1 MAQSYHQPQTALAG
15 FLDSMQQDSSMSA
28 YSLFGP
34 SQYPESVAFWHDP
47 SSAPAMAISASSY
60 PPKQPTLLQPISDA
74 KKHKRTRSGCFT
86 CRARRIKCDE
96 GRPVCER
103 CRKGSRDCVYP
114 SPAAPS
120 KGARAGGKSRSAR
133 PPSQGSDSSGKFEH
147 DEVSPLE
154 PIIDEE
160 EPDGAGFGSQLSPS
174 SGTGPSRPDLLRT
187 QSGQSLQRPNMKQ
200 LSDAG
205 TFSVDPSS
213 SPSTEGSRF
222 ESTSV
227 RSLSISHSIN
237 ELLSTSRLPDD
248 IRFYLNFH
256 QEFISHEHFFL
267 RSGSDRFI
275 HHSIIELALGYEPLL
290 YALVG
295 FSAYHHTL
303 QTPGGK
309 LYTFLK
315 YYNKALVLLRKSLG
329 SGEEHTEATLCTVL
343 MLTTFEEYIGDWV
356 NLIDHH
362 SAAHALMRELLT
374 PETSNLIELHTNIFL
389 WYARFDVVAGI
400 VAGTEAIL
408 SREWYMAKEQYDE
421 EQAALYPDDPHK
433 QLVLVASINR
443 RFGLDMASLYAKLAR
458 GLIPMDEFA
467 EQNNKLGK
475 TLERAKD
482 ILRQF
487 DDSEYTVYSY
497 PNKRPLTEDDVID
510 PYMPG
515 AIHQGPL
522 WDANYAWI
530 DLLSTDTMFKYQ
542 TMLTLQQPLL
552 PDLAQLALDQCR
564 LIETIDRWP
573 DRGNGHCIGFKNS
586 IGMASMFLPKDEKHL
601 MWSRRKI
608 AMMEQNGYIIAP
620 RFRDAL
626 AAIWQL
632 PEVHHWWLPNDE
644 GYTEII
650 REIRSMSEER
660 LNQPRDEHREN
671 VRDMKGLFWKLS
683 VDDQEDDQSPGSN
696 NSTFP

>member
-1 MAQSYHQPQTALAG
+1 MAQSYHQPRTALAG

-47 SSAPAMAISASSY
+47 SPAPALAISASSF
-60 PPKQPTLLQPISDA
+60 PSKQPALLQPIPDA

-96 GRPVCER
+96 GRPLCER

-120 KGARAGGKSRSAR
+120 KGARASGKSRSSR

-174 SGTGPSRPDLLRT
+174 SGVGSSRPDLHRK
-187 QSGQSLQRPNMKQ
+187 QSGQSLQRHSRKQ

-205 TFSVDPSS
+205 TYAVDPSS

-222 ESTSV
+222 ESRSV

-237 ELLSTSRLPDD
+237 ELLSTSRLSDD

-275 HHSIIELALGYEPLL
+275 HHSIVELALGYEPLM

-303 QTPGGK
+303 QAPGGK

-343 MLTTFEEYIGDWV
+343 MLTTFEVRSTTLFGAAESFGI
-356 NLIDHH
+356 ITDHE
-362 SAAHALMRELLT
+362 S
-374 PETSNLIELHTNIFL
+374 
-389 WYARFDVVAGI
+389 
-400 VAGTEAIL
+400 
-408 SREWYMAKEQYDE
+408 
-421 EQAALYPDDPHK
+421 
-433 QLVLVASINR
+433 
-443 RFGLDMASLYAKLAR
+443 
-458 GLIPMDEFA
+458 
-467 EQNNKLGK
+467 
-475 TLERAKD
+475 
-482 ILRQF
+482 
-487 DDSEYTVYSY
+487 
-497 PNKRPLTEDDVID
+497 
-510 PYMPG
+510 
-515 AIHQGPL
+515 
-522 WDANYAWI
+522 
-530 DLLSTDTMFKYQ
+530 
-542 TMLTLQQPLL
+542 
-552 PDLAQLALDQCR
+552 
-564 LIETIDRWP
+564 
-573 DRGNGHCIGFKNS
+573 
-586 IGMASMFLPKDEKHL
+586 
-601 MWSRRKI
+601 
-608 AMMEQNGYIIAP
+608 
-620 RFRDAL
+620 
-626 AAIWQL
+626 
-632 PEVHHWWLPNDE
+632 
-644 GYTEII
+644 
-650 REIRSMSEER
+650 
-660 LNQPRDEHREN
+660 
-671 VRDMKGLFWKLS
+671 
-683 VDDQEDDQSPGSN
+683 
-696 NSTFP
+696 